1 MRPFHVKHPQY
12 NPDLDNPPL
21 SDTEMDEL
29 DQMLLSVASDDSILD
44 MESLDGYLTALLL
57 APTLPDAD
65 VWIPRLWGSDDPEDS
80 PFSSG
85 KKTKKLV
92 QLVLRH
98 LASIDRQLRADP
110 DGLEPL
116 FGIALSGD
124 DEDSAEEVVDAELW
138 CIGFLH
144 ATALD
149 PDWWNRQFDDPQ
161 LADALTPIVLLGGD
175 PDTLTQAQQALIA
188 TPEGRDALSRQVPDT
203 ITALYRHRQ
212 QSIEKN
218 NLSGR

>member
-1 MRPFHVKHPQY
+1 MKHPQY

-21 SDTEMDEL
+21 NDADMDEL
-29 DQMLLSVASDDSILD
+29 DQMLLSVASEDSILD

-57 APTLPDAD
+57 APALPDAD
-65 VWIPRLWGSDDPEDS
+65 VWIPRIWGSDDPDHS
-80 PFSSG
+80 PFPSG

-116 FGIALSGD
+116 FGIAEQGEGD
-124 DEDSAEEVVDAELW
+124 EIEEIVDAELW

-144 ATALD
+144 ATAFD
-149 PDWWNRQFDDPQ
+149 AEWWNARFDDPQ
-161 LADALTPIVLLGGD
+161 LADLLTPIVLLGGD
-175 PDTLTQAQQALIA
+175 PDTLTDAQKALIL
-188 TPEGRDALSRQVPDT
+188 TPEGRDALSRQVPEA
-203 ITALYRHRQ
+203 ISELARHR
-212 QSIEKN
+212 SAP
-218 NLSGR
+218 